1 MITTVPLLPF
11 PYKSI
16 KGACKSL
23 YPVASKLAKAFPT
36 LEDELRNVD
45 SQLDAKEYISASLFM
60 LLFYFTVISFI
71 GGTWAYRSEQISG
84 IDGWI
89 GLLLGAFLVS
99 GAFFMYAMVFPK
111 WMFSKKKVELERNLL
126 FATRHIMVQTSAG
139 VPLFDA
145 LVSAS
150 EEYGSAEMDYGAISR
165 EFNKIVKEVRGG
177 KELTEALE
185 ESAVRNPSQYYR
197 RVIWQLS
204 NSQKAGTD
212 VGVSL
217 QIVVDF
223 LSNEQRIMIRDY
235 GSQLNPLA
243 LFYMLMCIIAPS
255 MGLVFM
261 MIASTLVEIPVNE
274 GTFGAIIVGLL
285 VMQVMFIGM
294 IKSRRPKVAI

>member
-11 PYKSI
+11 PYKAI

-23 YPVASKLAKAFPT
+23 YPISSKLVKAFPS
-36 LEDELRNVD
+36 LEEELRNMD
-45 SQLDAKEYISASLFM
+45 SRLSAIEYLSASIFM
-60 LLFYFTVISFI
+60 LGFYFSVMTFI
-71 GGTWAYRSEQISG
+71 MGAWAYRSGAVEGPEGWGMLVLVAFSIS
-84 IDGWI
+84 
-89 GLLLGAFLVS
+89 LAL
-99 GAFFMYAMVFPK
+99 FMYAMIFPK
-111 WMFSKKKVELERNLL
+111 WLFSKKKVELERNLL
-126 FATRHIMVQTSAG
+126 FATRHIMVQVSAG

-150 EEYGSAEMDYGAISR
+150 EQYGNAEMDYGEISK

-177 KELTEALE
+177 KELTQALE
-185 ESAVRNPSQYYR
+185 ESAMRNPSQYYR

-217 QIVVDF
+217 ESVVEF

-243 LFYMLMCIIAPS
+243 LFYMLMCVIAPS

-261 MIASTLVEIPVNE
+261 MIASTLVELPLNE
-274 GTFGAIIVGLL
+274 GTFGAMLAGLV
-285 VMQVMFIGM
+285 VMQVMFIGI
-294 IKSRRPKVAI
+294 IKNRRPKVAI

>member
-11 PYKSI
+11 PYKGI
-16 KGACKSL
+16 KGACKTL
-23 YPVASKLAKAFPT
+23 YPMATEIAKFFPS
-36 LEDELRNVD
+36 LEEDLKNVD
-45 SQLDAKEYISASLFM
+45 SQLDAKEYISAALFM
-60 LLFYFTVISFI
+60 LMFYFSVISFI
-71 GGTWAYRSEQISG
+71 VGAWAYRSGQISG
-84 IDGWI
+84 MDGWVM
-89 GLLLGAFLVS
+89 LLSIAFLVS
-99 GAFFMYAMVFPK
+99 CAFFMYAMVFPK

-150 EEYGSAEMDYGAISR
+150 EEYGNAEMDYGEISK

-185 ESAVRNPSQYYR
+185 ESAVRNPSKYYR

-217 QIVVDF
+217 QVVVDF
-223 LSNEQRIMIRDY
+223 LSNEQRIMIREY

-274 GTFGAIIVGLL
+274 GTFGAILIGLV
-285 VMQVMFIGM
+285 VMQVMFIGL

>member
-1 MITTVPLLPF
+1 MIKTVPLLPF
-11 PYKSI
+11 PYKLV
-16 KGACKSL
+16 KGPCKRL
-23 YPVASKLAKAFPT
+23 YPVSSKLVKIFPS
-36 LEDELRNVD
+36 LGEELRNVD
-45 SQLDAKEYISASLFM
+45 SILDAKEYISASLFM
-60 LLFYFTVISFI
+60 LGFYFSVMSFI
-71 GGTWAYRSEQISG
+71 MGAWAYRSGAVEG
-84 IDGWI
+84 ADGWAM
-89 GLLLGAFLVS
+89 LFMAAFLIS
-99 GAFFMYAMVFPK
+99 FALFMYAMIFPK
-111 WMFSKKKVELERNLL
+111 WLFSKKKVELERNLL
-126 FATRHIMVQTSAG
+126 FATRHIMVQVSAG

-150 EEYGSAEMDYGAISR
+150 EQYGNAEMDYGEISK

-212 VGVSL
+212 VGKSL
-217 QIVVDF
+217 ESVVDF

-243 LFYMLMCIIAPS
+243 LFYMLMCVIAPS

-261 MIASTLVEIPVNE
+261 MIASTLVEMPLNE
-274 GTFGAIIVGLL
+274 ATFGAILAALL
-285 VMQVMFIGM
+285 VMQVMFIGI
-294 IKSRRPKVAI
+294 IKNRRPKVAI

>member
-11 PYKSI
+11 PYKAI
-16 KGACKSL
+16 KGPCKSL
-23 YPVASKLAKAFPT
+23 YPISSKIVKAFPS
-36 LEDELRNVD
+36 LEEELRNMD
-45 SQLDAKEYISASLFM
+45 SLLSAKEYMSASIFM
-60 LLFYFTVISFI
+60 FGFYFSVITFI
-71 GGTWAYRSEQISG
+71 LGTWAYRSEAVEGPEGWATLALVAFSIS
-84 IDGWI
+84 
-89 GLLLGAFLVS
+89 LALFL
-99 GAFFMYAMVFPK
+99 YAMIFPK
-111 WMFSKKKVELERNLL
+111 WLFSKKKVELERNLL
-126 FATRHIMVQTSAG
+126 FATRHIMVQVSAG

-150 EEYGSAEMDYGAISR
+150 EQYGNADMDYGEISK

-185 ESAVRNPSQYYR
+185 ESAIRNPSQYYR

-217 QIVVDF
+217 ESVVEF

-243 LFYMLMCIIAPS
+243 LFYMLMCVIAPS

-261 MIASTLVEIPVNE
+261 MIASTLVELPLNE
-274 GTFGAIIVGLL
+274 GTFGAMIVGLL
-285 VMQVMFIGM
+285 VMQVMFIGI
-294 IKSRRPKVAI
+294 IKNRRPKVAI

>member
-11 PYKSI
+11 PYKGI
-16 KGACKSL
+16 KGACKAL
-23 YPVASKLAKAFPT
+23 YPISSQLVKVFPS
-36 LEDELRNVD
+36 LDGELRNVD

-60 LLFYFTVISFI
+60 LIFYFVVISFI
-71 GGTWAYRSEQISG
+71 TGIWAYRSGQVAEIG
-84 IDGWI
+84 GW
-89 GLLLGAFLVS
+89 GTLLIIAFLIS
-99 GAFFMYAMVFPK
+99 CAFFMYAMIFPR
-111 WMFSKKKVELERNLL
+111 WTFNKKKIELERNLL

-150 EEYGSAEMDYGAISR
+150 EQYENADMDYGEISK
-165 EFNKIVKEVRGG
+165 ELNKIVKEVRGG

-223 LSNEQRIMIRDY
+223 LSNEQRIMIRNY

-243 LFYMLMCIIAPS
+243 LFYMMMCIIAPS
-255 MGLVFM
+255 MGLVFI

-274 GTFGAIIVGLL
+274 GTFGVMLICLL
-285 VMQVMFIGM
+285 VMQIMFIGM
-294 IKSRRPKVAI
+294 IKSRRPRVAI

>member
-1 MITTVPLLPF
+1 MIKTVPLLPF

-16 KGACKSL
+16 KNACKTL
-23 YPVASKLAKAFPT
+23 YPIATKLAKVFPS
-36 LEDELRNVD
+36 LEGELKNVD
-45 SQLDAKEYISASLFM
+45 SQLDAKEYLSAALFS
-60 LLFYFTVISFI
+60 LLFYFCVISFI
-71 GGTWAYRSEQISG
+71 MGTWAYRSGQISG
-84 IDGWI
+84 IGGWTT
-89 GLLLGAFLVS
+89 LLAISFLVS
-99 GAFFMYAMVFPK
+99 CSFFVYALIFPR
-111 WMFSKKKVELERNLL
+111 WMFNRKKVELERNLL

-150 EEYGSAEMDYGAISR
+150 EEYGNEEMDYGEISR
-165 EFNKIVKEVRGG
+165 EFSKIVKEVRGG
-177 KELTEALE
+177 KELAEALE
-185 ESAVRNPSQYYR
+185 ESAVRNPSPYYR

-204 NSQKAGTD
+204 NSQKAGSD
-212 VGVSL
+212 VGTSL

-223 LSNEQRIMIRDY
+223 LSNEQRIMIRNY

-274 GTFGAIIVGLL
+274 STFMAILAGLL
-285 VMQVMFIGM
+285 VMQIMFIGI